1 MKYFSFDIL
10 SDSKLL
16 FKIFKNNRN
25 VFLSTNLK
33 MILWNVF
40 QSIIYN
46 FQKLSEIFLFQYF
59 NEITMNV
66 IFSIILMIILWIG
79 FQNCY
84 CVIKVIKILSIFSLS
99 FEKKIIDHH
108 NIESTTMEVLKV
120 ILRNHFQSCRRG

>member
-1 MKYFSFDIL
+1 MKYFSFGIL

-25 VFLSTNLK
+25 VFNKFENDFVKCFSEH
-33 MILWNVF
+33 
-40 QSIIYN
+40 N

-66 IFSIILMIILWIG
+66 IFSIILIILWIG

>member
-1 MKYFSFDIL
+1 MKYFSFGIL

-25 VFLSTNLK
+25 VFNKFENDFVKCFSEH
-33 MILWNVF
+33 
-40 QSIIYN
+40 N

>member
-1 MKYFSFDIL
+1 MKYFSFGIL

-25 VFLSTNLK
+25 VFNKFENDFVKCFSEH
-33 MILWNVF
+33 
-40 QSIIYN
+40 N

-66 IFSIILMIILWIG
+66 IFSIILIILCIG

>member
-25 VFLSTNLK
+25 IFLSTNLK

>member
-1 MKYFSFDIL
+1 MKYFSFGIL

-25 VFLSTNLK
+25 IFLSTNLK

>member
-25 VFLSTNLK
+25 VFNKFENDFVKCFSEH
-33 MILWNVF
+33 
-40 QSIIYN
+40 N

-66 IFSIILMIILWIG
+66 IFSIILIILWIG

>member
-1 MKYFSFDIL
+1 MKYFSFGIL

-25 VFLSTNLK
+25 VFNKFENDFVKCFSEH
-33 MILWNVF
+33 
-40 QSIIYN
+40 N
-46 FQKLSEIFLFQYF
+46 FQKLSERFLFQYF

-66 IFSIILMIILWIG
+66 IFSIILIILWIG

>member
-25 VFLSTNLK
+25 VFNKFENDFVKCFSEH
-33 MILWNVF
+33 
-40 QSIIYN
+40 N

>member
-66 IFSIILMIILWIG
+66 IFSIILIILWIG